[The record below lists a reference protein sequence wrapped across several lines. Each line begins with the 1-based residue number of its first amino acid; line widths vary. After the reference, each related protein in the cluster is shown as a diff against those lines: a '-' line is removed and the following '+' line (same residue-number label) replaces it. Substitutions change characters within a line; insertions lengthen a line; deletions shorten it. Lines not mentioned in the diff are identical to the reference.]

1 MEANE
6 WNWRLHRRTLF
17 LNFRA
22 KSADGCKHYFI
33 WQNEHKNILG
43 NTIHTHYHYQVRK
56 WSCATIRTCELHV
69 MPVAQTSLDESKI
82 WTTIAYPNV
91 IVIETCMSEIN
102 AWSYA
107 ECVSVKPV
115 AKWKIVVC
123 HRFLQPSSNICYDKF
138 LSMAQKKNVDCV
150 FLAHLHKLKKKKK
163 RRKKKT
169 QFHFWPPVFF
179 AVVVASAFV
188 PVIVSGGC
196 MVLFFPHFLC
206 FSFTLSVL
214 FNCLCMRLNVLP
226 VVFNPLIS
234 MLISFLYFH
243 KRRIQLKDPVV
254 WLPQFAKLIT
264 FDFSRMLDG
273 THDFS
278 LLIFV
283 RFFFFSFCLSQQV
296 REK

>member
-1 MEANE
+1 
-6 WNWRLHRRTLF
+6 
-17 LNFRA
+17 
-22 KSADGCKHYFI
+22 
-33 WQNEHKNILG
+33 
-43 NTIHTHYHYQVRK
+43 
-56 WSCATIRTCELHV
+56 
-69 MPVAQTSLDESKI
+69 
-82 WTTIAYPNV
+82 
-91 IVIETCMSEIN
+91 
-102 AWSYA
+102 
-107 ECVSVKPV
+107 
-115 AKWKIVVC
+115 
-123 HRFLQPSSNICYDKF
+123 
-138 LSMAQKKNVDCV
+138 
-150 FLAHLHKLKKKKK
+150 
-163 RRKKKT
+163 
-169 QFHFWPPVFF
+169 
-179 AVVVASAFV
+179 
-188 PVIVSGGC
+188 

-283 RFFFFSFCLSQQV
+283 RFFFFFILFIATSQ
-296 REK
+296 REIKLCARYRFVCTLLWDICSIIHCNRNTCECYQLFISIVMLKSDFFVYKLFFKLRFSILVIVLAIILWACWYLQNW

>member
-82 WTTIAYPNV
+82 WTTITYPNV

-163 RRKKKT
+163 KTKKEN
-169 QFHFWPPVFF
+169 
-179 AVVVASAFV
+179 S
-188 PVIVSGGC
+188 I
-196 MVLFFPHFLC
+196 
-206 FSFTLSVL
+206 
-214 FNCLCMRLNVLP
+214 
-226 VVFNPLIS
+226 
-234 MLISFLYFH
+234 
-243 KRRIQLKDPVV
+243 
-254 WLPQFAKLIT
+254 
-264 FDFSRMLDG
+264 
-273 THDFS
+273 S
-278 LLIFV
+278 LLATCLFRRCCCFCFRACYCFWWLHGALFSSFFV
-283 RFFFFSFCLSQQV
+283 FLFHSFSSF
-296 REK
+296 